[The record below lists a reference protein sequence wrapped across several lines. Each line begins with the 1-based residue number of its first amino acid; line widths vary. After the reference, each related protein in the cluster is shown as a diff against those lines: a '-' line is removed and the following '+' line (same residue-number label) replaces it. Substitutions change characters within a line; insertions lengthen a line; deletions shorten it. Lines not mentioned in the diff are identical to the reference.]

1 MKSKVVAV
9 IAALSQG
16 ALAFAPASAPAPRS
30 GVLALRAQVGLFERV
45 LQMVW
50 ICCLLFLSIALRWG
64 QECVLMH
71 VFYMRFMRGFAC
83 DKIGAA
89 AWLFCIFT
97 AVFLLRTQCEIA

>member
-1 MKSKVVAV
+1 MKSTVVAV

-16 ALAFAPASAPAPRS
+16 ALAFAPAAAPAPRS

-50 ICCLLFLSIALRWG
+50 ICCLLFLSIALRLG
-64 QECVLMH
+64 QECVPMH
-71 VFYMRFMRGFAC
+71 VYMRFMRGFAC